1 MPKLS
6 VRHLAAHTR
15 LTITLALA
23 LVLSIASACHLVH
36 RPVAVEKLLAPLS
49 DANTSQLIAEVN
61 RLAAVRSIHGKVD
74 IQFEDT
80 SFATS
85 GIAEKYRTAEG
96 SITLQRPG
104 KVYLVV
110 QGPFATEI
118 AQMTSDGEHFR
129 IAILKGD
136 DRYHRFVRGTN
147 QAIYAKLETDG
158 DGSETKRGKAD
169 TEAQAVSALSNLRP
183 QHLTDALM
191 IRPIDLHAPGL
202 MYAQSEFYQSEKDP
216 APQSTKRVVRGY
228 YLLDEL
234 QPGNDGSARLLR
246 RFWFDRVNGV
256 RLARQQTFDEKGVLI
271 TDVSYG
277 ESKKFGDSNAL
288 MPVQVGLTRPQDHYK
303 ITITYQAPESVS
315 VDHDYP
321 PEVFVLENKWGLR
334 EVDLDAEKKPA
345 PAKN

>member
-1 MPKLS
+1 MINPKARRVAS
-6 VRHLAAHTR
+6 ARLA
-15 LTITLALA
+15 IALA
-23 LVLSIASACHLVH
+23 VVLLTATSCHLVH
-36 RPVAVEKLLAPLS
+36 KPVAVEKLLAPLS
-49 DANTSQLIAEVN
+49 EANTAQLVSEVN
-61 RLAAVRSIHGKVD
+61 RLVAARSIHGKVD

-96 SITLQRPG
+96 SITLQRPA
-104 KVYLVV
+104 KVYLIV
-110 QGPFATEI
+110 QGPFATEV

-136 DRYHRFVRGTN
+136 EKYHRFVRGTN
-147 QAIYAKLETDG
+147 QATYAKLEMDG
-158 DGSETKRGKAD
+158 DGSVVKKGKGN
-169 TEAQAVSALSNLRP
+169 TEAQAVNALSNLRP
-183 QHLTDALM
+183 QHLTDALL
-191 IRPIDLHAPGL
+191 IRPIDLHAPGFI
-202 MYAQSEFYQSEKDP
+202 YVRSEFYQSEKDP
-216 APQSTKRVVRGY
+216 SSQSAKRIVRGY

-234 QPGNDGSARLLR
+234 QPGDDGSARLLR
-246 RFWFDRVNGV
+246 RFWFDRVNGI
-256 RLARQQTFDEKGVLI
+256 RLARQQTFSEKGTLV

-277 ESKKFGDSNAL
+277 ESKKFGDSSAL

-303 ITITYQAPESVS
+303 IMITYQAPESVT

-334 EVDLDAEKKPA
+334 EVDLDAEKKPT